1 MNTSFN
7 LNALLRN
14 NIRKIKPYAT
24 ARDEYTGVALINLDA
39 NENPYGSIGNS
50 KNNRY
55 PDPHQITLKTL
66 IAKMK
71 NVSIS
76 QLFLGNGSDEA
87 IDLLYRAFC
96 NPGVDNVIIC
106 PPTYGM
112 YEVSAAT
119 QDAECVKV
127 DLTPEYELQP
137 ERILSAVN
145 EHTKIIWLCSPN
157 NPTGNLLQKNH
168 IETLLCQFNG
178 IVVIDEAYIDFA
190 DEPSWITR
198 LDEFPNVVVLQ
209 TFSKAWGLANIR
221 LGMMFAS
228 EAIISAITKIK
239 LPYNING
246 MVQEFVY
253 KTISENAADK
263 DKMVKD
269 ILQQRDK
276 LSQALMQIPTVQKVY
291 KSDANFI
298 LAKIHDAHN
307 LYMYLVEKGIIV
319 RDRSSVKLCEH
330 SLRITVG
337 TEEENALLLKNITQ
351 YVKQ

>member
-1 MNTSFN
+1 MNASFN
-7 LNALLRN
+7 IQTLLRE
-14 NIRKIKPYAT
+14 NIRKIKPYST
-24 ARDEYTGVALINLDA
+24 ARDEYTGVALVNLDA
-39 NENPYGSIGNS
+39 NENPYGSIGNT

-55 PDPHQITLKTL
+55 PDPYQNKLKSL
-66 IAKMK
+66 ISEIKK
-71 NVSIS
+71 IPTS

-119 QDAECVKV
+119 QDATCIKV
-127 DLTPEYELQP
+127 DLTSEYELQP
-137 ERILSAVN
+137 ELILNSTN
-145 EHTKIIWLCSPN
+145 KLTKIIWLCSPN
-157 NPTGNLLQKNH
+157 NPTGNLLQTNH
-168 IETLLCQFNG
+168 IEMLLTQFNG

-190 DEPSWITR
+190 NEPSWITR
-198 LDEFPNVVVLQ
+198 LEEFPNLVVLQ

-228 EAIISAITKIK
+228 ESIISVINKIK

-246 MVQEFVY
+246 MVQEFAY
-253 KTISENAADK
+253 KTIRENAAEK
-263 DKMVKD
+263 DQMVKD
-269 ILQQRDK
+269 ILDQRDK
-276 LSQALMQIPTVQKVY
+276 LSQAIMQIAGVQKVY

-298 LAKIHDAHN
+298 LVKINNAHTI
-307 LYMYLVEKGIIV
+307 YTYLVDQGVIV
-319 RDRSSVKLCEH
+319 RDRSSVKLCEN

-337 TEEENALLLKNITQ
+337 TEDENALLLEKLTQ
-351 YVKQ
+351 YSR